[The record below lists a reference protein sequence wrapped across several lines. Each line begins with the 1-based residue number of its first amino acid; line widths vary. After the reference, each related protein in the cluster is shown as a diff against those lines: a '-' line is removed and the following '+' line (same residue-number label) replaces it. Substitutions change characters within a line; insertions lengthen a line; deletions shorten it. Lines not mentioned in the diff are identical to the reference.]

1 MDASCY
7 DVVIVGGGPAGLTA
21 AIYASRS
28 ELKTVVLEKALP
40 GGMMNETFEIEN
52 YPGFKEPITGME
64 LSNIMT
70 EQAKRFGAEIRTAT
84 VSSIEKQDECEFIV
98 KTDSENLDAK
108 SVIVATGVLRRQYQ
122 APGHDKYSGKGIS
135 YCATCDGPLYR
146 GRQVAVIGGGDSAV
160 EEALFLTRFA
170 DNVHVIHRRDKFRA
184 DPGLAARAAKNDKIK
199 VHWDTVVTEFCGGD
213 LLESVALKNVKTE
226 ETGNL
231 DAEGCFI
238 FVGFLANTDFIKAP
252 VARNRFG
259 FILTKKSM
267 ETKTRGLFVCG
278 DIRANLFKQIAVA
291 VGEGATAA
299 RGAEVYLDE
308 FHAGTKFGNQ

>member
-28 ELKTVVLEKALP
+28 ELTTVVLEKGLP

-52 YPGFKEPITGME
+52 YPGFPKPVTGME
-64 LSNIMT
+64 LSSAMA
-70 EQAKRFGAEIRTAT
+70 EQARRFGAEIKTAA
-84 VSSIEKQDECEFIV
+84 VSSIEKQDECEFMV
-98 KTDSENLDAK
+98 ETDSEKLDAK
-108 SVIVATGVLRRQYQ
+108 SVIVATGVERRQYNV
-122 APGHDKYSGKGIS
+122 PGHDRYSGKGIS

-146 GRQVAVIGGGDSAV
+146 GRQVAVVGGGDSAV

-170 DNVHVIHRRDKFRA
+170 DAVHIIHRRDKLRA

-199 VHWDTVVTEFCGGD
+199 VHWDTVVTEFCGED
-213 LLESVALKNVKTE
+213 LLKSVALKNVKTE
-226 ETGNL
+226 EAGSL
-231 DAEGCFI
+231 DVEGCFI
-238 FVGFLANTDFIKAP
+238 FVGFLAKTDFIKVP
-252 VARNRFG
+252 VARNRLG
-259 FILTKKSM
+259 FIRTGKSM

-299 RGAEVYLDE
+299 RGAEVYLEE
-308 FHAGTKFGNQ
+308 FHAGTKFENR